1 MENSDSN
8 NSENKIM
15 KSENNEV
22 SVSIIA
28 YSSYTPSEPCDKVY
42 VGSALADANTE
53 TIAKDALFSVAGSS
67 T

>member
-8 NSENKIM
+8 NSENKM

-22 SVSIIA
+22 SVSRIGPA
-28 YSSYTPSEPCDKVY
+28 GWSLFLAWRNARRGPTRATPNV
-42 VGSALADANTE
+42 E
-53 TIAKDALFSVAGSS
+53 TIAKDALFTIAGSS